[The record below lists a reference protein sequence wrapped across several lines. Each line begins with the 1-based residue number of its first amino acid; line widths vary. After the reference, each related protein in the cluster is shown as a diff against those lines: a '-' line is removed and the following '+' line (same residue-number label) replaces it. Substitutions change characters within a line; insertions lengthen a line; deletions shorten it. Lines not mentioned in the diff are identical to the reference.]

1 MKQCIRCGSVV
12 QNNAEQFCP
21 KCGGTKFK
29 PTQNNQN
36 GQPAKPQ
43 QPNLNK
49 PQQPRPQ
56 QQRPQQ
62 NNGQQFNRNMQAPVS
77 NQMNAEQLRN
87 AGQNRANSQQNNM
100 QSMQN
105 QKNAQ
110 MNMTN
115 QPVKLNKKQQQAKDM
130 AMMNAMKQAQMSG
143 QPFDAVAF
151 ENEWIAQNI
160 TNKQNNANT
169 TASSG
174 NETTFVQWMIALVI
188 SVIPIVGIVY
198 SIMIMKNYSYSETR
212 RNFHKAFL
220 VYYIAAFII
229 SLGITILI
237 NRM

>member
-29 PTQNNQN
+29 PAQNNQN

-87 AGQNRANSQQNNM
+87 AGQNRANNQPGNM
-100 QSMQN
+100 QNMQN

-174 NETTFVQWMIALVI
+174 TETTFVQWMIALVI

-229 SLGITILI
+229 SLGVTILI

>member
-36 GQPAKPQ
+36 GQQAKPQ

-77 NQMNAEQLRN
+77 NQMSAEQLRN
-87 AGQNRANSQQNNM
+87 AGQNRANSQHGNM
-100 QSMQN
+100 QNMQN

-151 ENEWIAQNI
+151 ENEWIAQNVV
-160 TNKQNNANT
+160 NKQSNANS

-174 NETTFVQWMIALVI
+174 TETTFVQWMIALVI

-198 SIMIMKNYSYSETR
+198 SVMIMKNYSYSETR